1 MFIRIAYLVPKLEK
15 KALLV
20 PPIGNHGSGERKQ
33 KYRYHWKA
41 KIITGMIQYNVS
53 SVAMRRSIVRLR
65 YAGLGKFCFLFEHT
79 LDLC

>member
-1 MFIRIAYLVPKLEK
+1 MFVRIAYLVPKLGK

-20 PPIGNHGSGERKQ
+20 QPIRNHGSGERKQ
-33 KYRYHWKA
+33 KYHWKA

-65 YAGLGKFCFLFEHT
+65 YAGLGKFCFLFKHT